1 MSLPAI
7 ELISFKTCPFVQ
19 RSVITLKEKGID
31 FKTTYIDLAE
41 KPAWFL
47 AISPLGK
54 VPVLRIGEEVLF
66 ESAVINEFLDEI
78 TPPSLH
84 PTIPLIKARH
94 RAWIEFCS
102 NAMMNCFRMMMS
114 EDVEDFRIFRDK
126 LLSQLQQLE
135 QQVAGPYYA
144 GENFSLIDTAF
155 APLFMR
161 ISQLEKWGMKPLLAS
176 TPKIESWVKHLLIRP
191 SVRDSVVDDFE
202 ALSKEHF
209 LNSGSYLS
217 TQLS

>member
-84 PTIPLIKARH
+84 PATPLAKARH

-102 NAMMNCFRMMMS
+102 NAMMNCFHMMMT
-114 EDVEDFRIFRDK
+114 DNVDDFKVFRDK
-126 LLSQLQQLE
+126 LTVQLEQLE
-135 QQVAGPYYA
+135 QQVTGPYYA

-155 APLFMR
+155 APMLMR
-161 ISQLEKWGMKPLLAS
+161 LSLLEKWGMNPML
-176 TPKIESWVKHLLIRP
+176 PKYSNIESWTKHLLARP
-191 SVRDSVVDDFE
+191 SVKNSVIEDFE
-202 ALSKEHF
+202 LLSKER
-209 LNSGSYLS
+209 LMNSGSHLS
-217 TQLS
+217 TLLS

>member
-31 FKTTYIDLAE
+31 FKTTFIDLAE

-54 VPVLRIGEEVLF
+54 VPVLRIGEDVLF

-84 PTIPLIKARH
+84 PTMPLAKARH

-102 NAMMNCFRMMMS
+102 DAMMNCFRMMMT
-114 EDVEDFRIFRDK
+114 DNADDFKAYRDK
-126 LLSQLQQLE
+126 LTVQLE
-135 QQVAGPYYA
+135 QLEAQVTGPYYA
-144 GENFSLIDTAF
+144 GETFSLIDTAF
-155 APLFMR
+155 APMLMR
-161 ISQLEKWGMKPLLAS
+161 LSLLEKWGMSPMLAKY
-176 TPKIESWVKHLLIRP
+176 PNIEQWTKHLLGRP
-191 SVRDSVVDDFE
+191 SVKDSVVEDFE
-202 ALSKEHF
+202 SLSRERF
-209 LNSGSYLS
+209 NDSGSYLS

>member
-19 RSVITLKEKGID
+19 RSTITLKEKGID

-54 VPVLRIGEEVLF
+54 VPVLRIGDEVLF

-84 PTIPLIKARH
+84 PTTPLTKARH

-102 NAMMNCFRMMMS
+102 DAMMNCFKMMMADN
-114 EDVEDFRIFRDK
+114 EDDFKSFRDK
-126 LLSQLQQLE
+126 LSTQLEQLE
-135 QQVAGPYYA
+135 QQVTGPYFA
-144 GENFSLIDTAF
+144 GENFSLVDTAF
-155 APLFMR
+155 APMLMR
-161 ISQLEKWGMKPLLAS
+161 LSLLEKWGMKPMLANYPQLERW
-176 TPKIESWVKHLLIRP
+176 TKHLLERS
-191 SVRDSVVDDFE
+191 SVKNSVVDNFE
-202 ALSKEHF
+202 HLSKERF
-209 LNSGSYLS
+209 ENSGSYLS
-217 TQLS
+217 KLLA

>member
-7 ELISFKTCPFVQ
+7 ELISFNTCPFVQ

-31 FKTTYIDLAE
+31 FKTTFIDLAE

-54 VPVLRIGEEVLF
+54 VPVLKIGDEVLF

-84 PTIPLIKARH
+84 PGTPLAKARH

-102 NAMMNCFRMMMS
+102 DAMMNCFRMMMT
-114 EDVEDFRIFRDK
+114 DNVDDFKTFRNK
-126 LLSQLQQLE
+126 LTTQLEQLE
-135 QQVAGPYYA
+135 QQVIGPYFA
-144 GENFSLIDTAF
+144 GEQFSLIDTAY
-155 APLFMR
+155 APMLMR
-161 ISQLEKWGMKPLLAS
+161 LSLLEKWGMTPMLPEYPKLELWTRSLLD
-176 TPKIESWVKHLLIRP
+176 RP
-191 SVRDSVVDDFE
+191 SVKDSVVEDFE
-202 ALSKEHF
+202 ELSKERF
-209 LNSGSYLS
+209 KNSDSYLS
-217 TQLS
+217 TLIL

>member
-54 VPVLRIGEEVLF
+54 VPVLKIGDEVLF

-84 PTIPLIKARH
+84 PATPLTKARH

-102 NAMMNCFRMMMS
+102 DAMMNCFHMMMADN
-114 EDVEDFRIFRDK
+114 EEDFRTFRDK
-126 LLSQLQQLE
+126 LTSQLGQLE
-135 QQVAGPYYA
+135 QQVTGPYYA

-155 APLFMR
+155 APMFMR
-161 ISQLEKWGMKPLLAS
+161 LSLMEKWGMKPMLAEYPKLKLWTRHLLA
-176 TPKIESWVKHLLIRP
+176 RP
-191 SVRDSVVDDFE
+191 SVMNSVVDDFE
-202 ALSKEHF
+202 TLSKDRF

-217 TQLS
+217 KLMS